1 MLKKLYLFPLL
12 GSAYLSGMS
21 GLVAMEEQDKSPH
34 MKVTTSPSLKPES
47 KLEKQSLTLLP
58 LEKGSLEETIGEIGQ
73 YFEQSI
79 GYSQKTLNLIN
90 DIYNLNKSKK
100 KAQARA
106 VFNELYGQKIA
117 PADDMAFLKDIM
129 RVKKIYEVV
138 IYNATTFHRD
148 LFETLDGEFKYPR
161 TAVGAAL
168 ISAAAVL
175 EENENKKS
183 KAYDDVEALGSP
195 LAEHLSRLHNDEIMF
210 YQYIERLIYPYWIK
224 EHEKDAEIFGQKVR
238 EQNNTYKVKNDTAL
252 RQAEELKQTEKK
264 EATKKKHSK
273 TKKSNKKAKNAPRE
287 KAKKAPRVQGGSKSS
302 IIVPTL
308 QVSKRTV
315 PVSDKGVNSEKED
328 AAMSPVTSKS
338 SIIVP
343 TLQVSKLTVP
353 VSDKR
358 VDSEKEDAA
367 MSPVTPALELKQEAI
382 ERESEKVLESEN
394 SLGKKVETF
403 ISFEGW
409 QINETSPMFKGD
421 KKQKSNV
428 LVSKP
433 SVPAFDISSISSKYR
448 GLLNNI
454 FSGEK
459 NFEKIA
465 WNDVKSMMQNA
476 FNGKMYGVTGGS
488 KRQFAVFL
496 REQRGEPAK
505 FVTVD
510 DYNNYLK
517 DCRKNKK
524 FDYTIARKVVHTEK
538 PHSRGAST
546 KGKTRFMYPTLVE
559 LFASSLEKI
568 GLTPQN
574 LGW

>member
-1 MLKKLYLFPLL
+1 
-12 GSAYLSGMS
+12 
-21 GLVAMEEQDKSPH
+21 
-34 MKVTTSPSLKPES
+34 
-47 KLEKQSLTLLP
+47 
-58 LEKGSLEETIGEIGQ
+58 
-73 YFEQSI
+73 
-79 GYSQKTLNLIN
+79 
-90 DIYNLNKSKK
+90 
-100 KAQARA
+100 
-106 VFNELYGQKIA
+106 
-117 PADDMAFLKDIM
+117 
-129 RVKKIYEVV
+129 
-138 IYNATTFHRD
+138 
-148 LFETLDGEFKYPR
+148 KYPR

-308 QVSKRTV
+308 QVSKR
-315 PVSDKGVNSEKED
+315 
-328 AAMSPVTSKS
+328 
-338 SIIVP
+338 
-343 TLQVSKLTVP
+343 TVP

-559 LFASSLEKI
+559 LFASSLEKV

>member
-328 AAMSPVTSKS
+328 AAMSPVT
-338 SIIVP
+338 
-343 TLQVSKLTVP
+343 
-353 VSDKR
+353 
-358 VDSEKEDAA
+358 
-367 MSPVTPALELKQEAI
+367 PALELKQEAI

>member
-129 RVKKIYEVV
+129 RVKKIHEVV

-175 EENENKKS
+175 EEKDNKKS

-210 YQYIERLIYPYWIK
+210 YQYIEKLIYPYWIK
-224 EHEKDAEIFGQKVR
+224 EHEKDAEVFGQKVR

-252 RQAEELKQTEKK
+252 RQAEELKQTERKK
-264 EATKKKHSK
+264 AAKEKHPK
-273 TKKSNKKAKNAPRE
+273 TKKSNKKAKKAPRE

-328 AAMSPVTSKS
+328 AAMSPVT
-338 SIIVP
+338 
-343 TLQVSKLTVP
+343 
-353 VSDKR
+353 
-358 VDSEKEDAA
+358 
-367 MSPVTPALELKQEAI
+367 PALELKQEAI
-382 ERESEKVLESEN
+382 ERVCEKVLESEN

>member
-100 KAQARA
+100 KAKARA

-129 RVKKIYEVV
+129 RVKKIYEVF

-315 PVSDKGVNSEKED
+315 PVSDK
-328 AAMSPVTSKS
+328 
-338 SIIVP
+338 
-343 TLQVSKLTVP
+343 
-353 VSDKR
+353 R

-382 ERESEKVLESEN
+382 ERECEKVLESEN